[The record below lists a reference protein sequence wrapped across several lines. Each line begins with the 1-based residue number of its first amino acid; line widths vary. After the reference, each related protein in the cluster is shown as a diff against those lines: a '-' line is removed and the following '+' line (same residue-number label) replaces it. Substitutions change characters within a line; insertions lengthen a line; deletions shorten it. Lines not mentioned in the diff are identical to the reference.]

1 MSWRIR
7 NRTPHFQSLSV
18 HAVLPPPDA
27 VTDFLTTLMER
38 EKIGSINGRE
48 NHNASGSKHSG
59 PTGSKGDVS
68 KQAVSFSHK
77 SPDGSWVP
85 YSAAQALHI
94 ADAIAR
100 NPRGGA
106 ITLRVSDSHAD
117 AALSA
122 GADSKRRGF
131 EVRWGNEAKSERM
144 PVAPST
150 GMIQINLASGNT
162 RIVRRGNDSGT
173 LSLVDSTSET
183 PSSATLMTDDDAD
196 SLLWSGMRRGSVSM
210 EPFGEVTLSYT
221 IVALQTGKLP
231 LPIVD
236 IISERYGTFL
246 INEQAT
252 LKQQQQQQRL
262 STAMLA
268 PIPCIYVVPFQ
279 GQLPS

>member
-48 NHNASGSKHSG
+48 NHNASGSNIVALPARRDVETTYPSVIRVQTEVGSLILLLKHYILRM
-59 PTGSKGDVS
+59 P
-68 KQAVSFSHK
+68 SHE
-77 SPDGSWVP
+77 
-85 YSAAQALHI
+85 I
-94 ADAIAR
+94 C
-100 NPRGGA
+100 GGA

-150 GMIQINLASGNT
+150 GMIKLILQREHSHRTPRKRFGNSPLLLPPQ
-162 RIVRRGNDSGT
+162 RRRH
-173 LSLVDSTSET
+173 L
-183 PSSATLMTDDDAD
+183 
-196 SLLWSGMRRGSVSM
+196 RR
-210 EPFGEVTLSYT
+210 
-221 IVALQTGKLP
+221 
-231 LPIVD
+231 
-236 IISERYGTFL
+236 
-246 INEQAT
+246 
-252 LKQQQQQQRL
+252 
-262 STAMLA
+262 
-268 PIPCIYVVPFQ
+268 
-279 GQLPS
+279 

>member
-1 MSWRIR
+1 
-7 NRTPHFQSLSV
+7 
-18 HAVLPPPDA
+18 
-27 VTDFLTTLMER
+27 
-38 EKIGSINGRE
+38 
-48 NHNASGSKHSG
+48 
-59 PTGSKGDVS
+59 
-68 KQAVSFSHK
+68 
-77 SPDGSWVP
+77 
-85 YSAAQALHI
+85 
-94 ADAIAR
+94 
-100 NPRGGA
+100 
-106 ITLRVSDSHAD
+106 
-117 AALSA
+117 
-122 GADSKRRGF
+122 
-131 EVRWGNEAKSERM
+131 
-144 PVAPST
+144 
-150 GMIQINLASGNT
+150 
-162 RIVRRGNDSGT
+162 
-173 LSLVDSTSET
+173 
-183 PSSATLMTDDDAD
+183 MTDDDAD